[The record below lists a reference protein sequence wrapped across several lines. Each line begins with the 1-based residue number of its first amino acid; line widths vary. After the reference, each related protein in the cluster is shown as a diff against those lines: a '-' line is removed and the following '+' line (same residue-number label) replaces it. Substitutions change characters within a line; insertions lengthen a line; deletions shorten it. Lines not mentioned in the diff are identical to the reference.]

1 MDAKTAFDTKLKPKL
16 EESFGADLTTSVLST
31 HAGRLG
37 INPAALAED
46 QYLQLVD
53 AIVQDARVIQMWG
66 EAKTKF
72 QALAWRG
79 ALRM

>member
-16 EESFGADLTTSVLST
+16 EESFGGDLTTSVLT
-31 HAGRLG
+31 GHAGRLG
-37 INPAALAED
+37 VNLSAPTED

-53 AIVQDARVIQMWG
+53 AVATDPRVLQMWG
-66 EAKTKF
+66 DAKAKF